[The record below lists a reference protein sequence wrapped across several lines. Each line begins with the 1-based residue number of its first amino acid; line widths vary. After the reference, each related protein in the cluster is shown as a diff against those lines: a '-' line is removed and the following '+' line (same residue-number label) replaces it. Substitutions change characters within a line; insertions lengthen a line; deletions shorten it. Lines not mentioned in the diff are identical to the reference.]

1 MKVWIKKDVLKKI
14 FLNGNKWL
22 PTETGGILMG
32 YSVSDE
38 YIITDFIGPGEKATH
53 EADSFEPDQ
62 VFHESEIARIYKDS
76 EFKVTYLGDWH
87 THPNSF
93 PYLSNTDKKTACKI
107 AKYKKARLENP
118 IMLVASPPNLDFKIW
133 IYKRN
138 KLTRNDY
145 IEGDIII
152 F

>member
-1 MKVWIKKDVLKKI
+1 MKIWIKKEVLDKI
-14 FLNGNKWL
+14 FLDGNNWL
-22 PTETGGILMG
+22 PKETGGVLMG
-32 YSVSDE
+32 YIAIED
-38 YIITDFIGPGEKATH
+38 YIITDFIGPGEKAVH
-53 EADSFEPDQ
+53 GYHSFQPDQ
-62 VFHESEIARIYKDS
+62 AFHESEVARIYKYS
-76 EFKVTYLGDWH
+76 ELKITYLGDWH

-93 PYLSNTDKKTACKI
+93 PYLSNTDKKTAHKI

-138 KLTRNDY
+138 KLIMNDY
-145 IEGDIII
+145 VEGDIII